1 MFGDITSLF
10 AVSKGLAMRGIRT
23 ELRGS
28 AGVGCWRHAAGTVLS
43 GKRSASNSVETIELF
58 TEGGSNVFVLRVVY
72 DQLPS

>member
-28 AGVGCWRHAAGTVLS
+28 AGVGCWRHAAGTVLPVTQQ
-43 GKRSASNSVETIELF
+43 R
-58 TEGGSNVFVLRVVY
+58 
-72 DQLPS
+72 Q